1 VPSHV
6 AIVVAPYDR
15 LILEGRKTIEC
26 RLTQNAGP
34 PFGRITPGDRI
45 YFKRSGGPFFAA
57 AVADRVWMTDSLTP
71 RAVDELR
78 KRFDGEIH
86 GAPEY
91 WRSRRGTRYG
101 TLIWLREVRPCGFRP
116 KYKPQNMR
124 AWYVIDDAVEPT
136 TESRPVAQARKPPAP
151 SFRVKLSAGSLR
163 QSQLRLAGVLDRF
176 PAEALGGATKRNPGA
191 PITLRLLGI
200 EPVVTD
206 IVADKKMFRW
216 RGWAAWFNRHG
227 LGPGDH
233 VRFTA
238 RGGRAFTVEPDK
250 A

>member
-1 VPSHV
+1 M
-6 AIVVAPYDR
+6 
-15 LILEGRKTIEC
+15 GNEC
-26 RLTQNAGP
+26 
-34 PFGRITPGDRI
+34 D
-45 YFKRSGGPFFAA
+45 
-57 AVADRVWMTDSLTP
+57 LTP
-71 RAVDELR
+71 PTVDELR

-86 GAPEY
+86 GAAEY
-91 WRSRRGTRYG
+91 WRSRRRTRYG
-101 TLIWLREVRPCGFRP
+101 TLIWLREVRPCAFRP

-124 AWYVIDDAVEPT
+124 AWYVIDDAIEPPS
-136 TESRPVAQARKPPAP
+136 EPQPAAPARKPLAS
-151 SFRVKLSAGSLR
+151 SFKVKLTAGSLR
-163 QSQLRLAGVLDRF
+163 QSQLRLAGVMDRF
-176 PAEALGGATKRNPGA
+176 PADALGGATKRNPGV
-191 PITLRLLGI
+191 PLTLRLLGI

-227 LGPGDH
+227 LAASDH